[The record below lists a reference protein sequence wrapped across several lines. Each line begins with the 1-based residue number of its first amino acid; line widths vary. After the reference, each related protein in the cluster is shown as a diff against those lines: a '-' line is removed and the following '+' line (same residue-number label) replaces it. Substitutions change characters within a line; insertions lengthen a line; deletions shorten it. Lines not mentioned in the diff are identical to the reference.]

1 MDAPVALFT
10 VPIDSVA
17 NVSAETPS
25 SVQVH
30 VHKPELAGLGGVIGV
45 FRVVTSE
52 GWRPHAQGLDPYCRI
67 CILSTTR
74 KVGCHVAGASDSD
87 PLPR

>member
-30 VHKPELAGLGGVIGV
+30 VHEPELARLFGGVIGV

-52 GWRPHAQGLDPYCRI
+52 G
-67 CILSTTR
+67 
-74 KVGCHVAGASDSD
+74 
-87 PLPR
+87 

>member
-30 VHKPELAGLGGVIGV
+30 VHKPEPAGPGGVIGV

-52 GWRPHAQGLDPYCRI
+52 G
-67 CILSTTR
+67 
-74 KVGCHVAGASDSD
+74 
-87 PLPR
+87 

>member
-25 SVQVH
+25 SVQAH
-30 VHKPELAGLGGVIGV
+30 VHKPELAGLLAGVIGV
-45 FRVVTSE
+45 FRAVTS
-52 GWRPHAQGLDPYCRI
+52 
-67 CILSTTR
+67 
-74 KVGCHVAGASDSD
+74 
-87 PLPR
+87 